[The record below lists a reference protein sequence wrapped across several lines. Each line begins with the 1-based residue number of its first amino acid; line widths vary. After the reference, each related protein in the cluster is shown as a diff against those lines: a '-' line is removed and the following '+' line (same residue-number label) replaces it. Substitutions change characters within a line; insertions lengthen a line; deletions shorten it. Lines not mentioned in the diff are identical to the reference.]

1 MIEIHMFQTFYKELE
16 IPTVLSLKQKT
27 CSAAIH
33 SAGSCTET
41 TGLDTTIV

>member
-16 IPTVLSLKQKT
+16 IPTVLSLKKT